1 MALDIRSAQIM
12 LECAR
17 RGSLGAAAT
26 ALNMT
31 QPAITRMLKRL
42 EGSYGVPLFERTT
55 RGVVLTVFGDA
66 LLPYAKLIVSEV
78 GNATDVIQQMRGAS
92 RGVVRIGGVASV
104 VSGFVIAAIGE
115 MRKEHPEVQYQIF
128 EDLEDRVLEGLK
140 GGAIDIAISPE
151 PYLDDDI
158 VIATPSIMH
167 DMVSVFARAD
177 HPMIQR
183 AHISLAEAADFDWA
197 MPPPGTPTVREWQ
210 RRFHDN
216 ALEPNAPSIIS
227 RSVPVLRAAVL
238 SQSLLCWM
246 PLPLV
251 RQEVERGELAR
262 VNIPELDWQRTFRV
276 YRRKKG
282 LMTPPTANLL
292 QAIRRISDTWA
303 MGQPVDDVS

>member
-1 MALDIRSAQIM
+1 MTLDVRSAQIM

-26 ALNMT
+26 ALHMT

-42 EGSYGVPLFERTT
+42 EESYGVELFERTT
-55 RGVVLTVFGDA
+55 RGVVPTVFGEA
-66 LLPYAKLIVSEV
+66 LLPYAKLVVSEI
-78 GNATDVIQQMRGAS
+78 GNAEDVIRQMRGAS

-104 VSGFVIAAIGE
+104 VSGFIMAAIHE
-115 MRKEHPEVQYQIF
+115 VRKEHPEVQYQII

-158 VIATPSIMH
+158 VMATPAIMH
-167 DMVSVFARAD
+167 DTVSVFARAD
-177 HPMIQR
+177 HPVIR
-183 AHISLAEAADFDWA
+183 REHVSLEEAALFDWA

-227 RSVPVLRAAVL
+227 RSVPVLKAAVMSEAL
-238 SQSLLCWM
+238 FCWM
-246 PLPLV
+246 PLPVL
-251 RQEVERGELAR
+251 REEVQRGDLLK
-262 VNIPELDWQRTFRV
+262 VNVPELDWQRTFRV

-292 QAIRRISDTWA
+292 QAIRKVSDTWSGA
-303 MGQPVDDVS
+303 A

>member
-1 MALDIRSAQIM
+1 MTLDVRSAQIM

-17 RGSLGAAAT
+17 RGSLGAAAA

-42 EGSYGVPLFERTT
+42 EDGYGVPLFERTT
-55 RGVVLTVFGDA
+55 RGVVPTVFGEA
-66 LLPYAKLIVSEV
+66 LLPYAKLVVSEV
-78 GNATDVIQQMRGAS
+78 GNAADVIQQMRGAS

-104 VSGFVIAAIGE
+104 VSGFILAVIHE
-115 MRKEHPEVQYQIF
+115 MRREHPEVQYQII

-140 GGAIDIAISPE
+140 GGTIDIAISPE

-158 VIATPSIMH
+158 VIATPDIMH
-167 DMVSVFARAD
+167 DTVSVFARSD
-177 HPMIQR
+177 HPFCR
-183 AHISLAEAADFDWA
+183 REHLSLDDAARFGWA

-227 RSVPVLRAAVL
+227 RSVPVLKAAVL
-238 SQSLLCWM
+238 AESLFCWM

-251 RQEVERGELAR
+251 RQEIERGDMMR
-262 VNIPELDWQRTFRV
+262 VNVPDLDWQRTFRV

-292 QAIRRISDTWA
+292 RAVRRISETWKE
-303 MGQPVDDVS
+303 QVV

>member
-1 MALDIRSAQIM
+1 MTLDVRSAQIV

-42 EGSYGVPLFERTT
+42 EDSYGVPLFERTT
-55 RGVVLTVFGDA
+55 RGVVPTVFGDA
-66 LLPYAKLIVSEV
+66 LLPYAKLVVSEI

-104 VSGFVIAAIGE
+104 VGGFIIAVIGE
-115 MRKEHPEVQYQIF
+115 MRKQHPEVQYQVI

-140 GGAIDIAISPE
+140 GGTIDIAISPE

-158 VIATPSIMH
+158 IMATPDIMH
-167 DMVSVFARAD
+167 DMVSVFARSD
-177 HPMIQR
+177 HPI
-183 AHISLAEAADFDWA
+183 ISREHVTLAEAAGFDWA

-227 RSVPVLRAAVL
+227 RSVPVLKAAVL
-238 SQSLLCWM
+238 SEALFCWM

-251 RQEVERGELAR
+251 REEVERGDMAR
-262 VNIPELDWQRTFRV
+262 VNVPELDWQRTFRV

-282 LMTPPTANLL
+282 LMTPPTVNLL
-292 QAIRRISDTWA
+292 RCIRQISETWS
-303 MGQPVDDVS
+303 M

>member
-1 MALDIRSAQIM
+1 MTLDVRSAQIM

-17 RGSLGAAAT
+17 RGSLGAAAN

-42 EGSYGVPLFERTT
+42 EDSYGVPLFERTT
-55 RGVVLTVFGDA
+55 RGVVPTVFGDA
-66 LLPYAKLIVSEV
+66 LLPYAKLVVSEI
-78 GNATDVIQQMRGAS
+78 GNASDVIQQMQGAS

-104 VSGFVIAAIGE
+104 VSGFIITVIRE
-115 MRKEHPEVQYQIF
+115 MRKQHPEVQYQII
-128 EDLEDRVLEGLK
+128 EDLEDRVLEALK
-140 GGAIDIAISPE
+140 GGTVDIAISPE

-158 VIATPSIMH
+158 VIATPDILH
-167 DMVSVFARAD
+167 DTVSVFARCD
-177 HPMIQR
+177 HPIVR
-183 AHISLAEAADFDWA
+183 RDHVTLEEAADFDWA
-197 MPPPGTPTVREWQ
+197 LPPPGTPTVREWQ

-227 RSVPVLRAAVL
+227 RSVPVLKAAVL
-238 SQSLLCWM
+238 SESLFCWM

-251 RQEVERGELAR
+251 REEVERGEMAR
-262 VNIPELDWQRTFRV
+262 VNVPELDWQRTFRV

-292 QAIRRISDTWA
+292 QAIRRISETWR
-303 MGQPVDDVS
+303 GQVA